1 VGGRLVIA
9 SVSLTL
15 MLACLLAAAP
25 GGSAERPA
33 AASAASCR
41 VTGGQPAEALGP
53 FGGYVVGHG
62 PVYPVFEMSPSYDPG
77 ASAVVHYGGA
87 IVDGL
92 HYAKVDFIV
101 SPTLRTPFVLSGES
115 ADGHRLMAFVGGNG
129 VAHRTLHVSPAR
141 LQGHGPFGG
150 WDAISSG
157 VLVDGPGCYRLG
169 VGLPDRSY
177 SVSFRAAA

>member
-25 GGSAERPA
+25 GGGVERPA
-33 AASAASCR
+33 SASAASCK
-41 VTGGQPAEALGP
+41 VTAGRPAQELGP
-53 FGGYVVGHG
+53 FGGYVIGRG
-62 PVYPVFEMSPSYDPG
+62 PVYPVFEVSPSYEPG
-77 ASAVVHYGGA
+77 ATGVVHYGHA
-87 IVDGL
+87 VVDGL
-92 HYAKVDFIV
+92 HYAKVQFIV

-115 ADGHRLMAFVGGNG
+115 ADGRRLMAFVGRDGI
-129 VAHRTLHVSPAR
+129 ARRTLHVAAAQ

-150 WDAISSG
+150 WEAISSG

-169 VGLPDRSY
+169 VGLPSRSY
-177 SVSFRAAA
+177 SVSFRAAT